1 MEGKHCVCNKSRGGV
16 HVCVCVGGGSGRV
29 SGLQLKA
36 VTCFPKIVGFLPG
49 PQEKFLFPW
58 NSLRE
63 LQGNMKKEL
72 TWKGK
77 SRFAA
82 EMKTQHVSP
91 SEIQTAAGMKPGLIL
106 TAGETLH
113 VPSPRSLLPFL
124 MLPKCENCFSKVKSH
139 VKGQTHAERKHSE
152 PPPPIGKNTP
162 DYIFFE
168 DIS

>member
-16 HVCVCVGGGSGRV
+16 RVCVCVCGVGGGSGRV

-77 SRFAA
+77 NRFAA
-82 EMKTQHVSP
+82 EMKTQHVSH

-113 VPSPRSLLPFL
+113 VPSPRNLLPFSYAAKMWKL
-124 MLPKCENCFSKVKSH
+124 FFQSEVTC
-139 VKGQTHAERKHSE
+139 KGSDSCREETLRT
-152 PPPPIGKNTP
+152 PPQ
-162 DYIFFE
+162 
-168 DIS
+168 